1 MSKTKDTAVAKPVLD
16 YLMKQNRPYSAIDI
30 FNNLHK
36 EYGKTAIIR
45 ALDQL
50 VEEEKIKEKTYGKQ
64 KVYFPE
70 QSQFPTVQD
79 EDLQKMDAEVKNM
92 TGTLEEIMQAV
103 RSNEAILSKLN
114 SSLTTSEAK
123 EKLSTVK
130 NEISALEA
138 KLADLESNA
147 IKIDPA
153 EKDAIYANNS
163 RYVKEWRK
171 RKRLTTDMVD
181 AILEGYPKGKKTL
194 FEEIGIETDED
205 VKVSLPQ

>member
-1 MSKTKDTAVAKPVLD
+1 MSKNKDAAVAKPVLE
-16 YLMKQNRPYSAIDI
+16 YIVRQNRPYSVIDI

-36 EYGKTAIIR
+36 EYGKTAVVR

-50 VEEEKIKEKTYGKQ
+50 VEEGKIKEKTYGKQ
-64 KVYFPE
+64 KIYFPE
-70 QSQFPTVQD
+70 QSQFPAVDD

-92 TGTLEEIMQAV
+92 TGTLEEITQGV
-103 RSNEAILSKLN
+103 RSNEALLSKLN

-130 NEISALEA
+130 QEISALEA
-138 KLADLESNA
+138 KLSDLESNA
-147 IKIDPA
+147 PKIDPA
-153 EKDAIYANNS
+153 EKDAIYANNEK
-163 RYVKEWRK
+163 YVKEWRK

-205 VKVSLPQ
+205 AKVSLP